1 LNLAQKLARH
11 IISRA
16 TQRAPDFIIGGADD
30 PYLLRWWVIPRNR
43 VFNVYLHCFL
53 RSDDD
58 RARHTH
64 PWLFNLS
71 WLLRNQYREWFGDA
85 PADYTDRVA
94 GDWKFRWGAAPHRIE
109 LTDGYCWTLFVT
121 GPRVRQ
127 WGFLCPAGWVHW
139 KKFTAPGDAGAVGK
153 GCDA

>member
-1 LNLAQKLARH
+1 MKLADS
-11 IISRA
+11 IIAR
-16 TQRAPDFIIGGADD
+16 TTRRAPDIIIGGADD

-43 VFNVYLHCFL
+43 FFNVYLHCFK

-71 WLLRNQYREWFGDA
+71 WLLRNGYREWIGDGA
-85 PADYTDRVA
+85 LDFVDRTA
-94 GDWKFRWGAAPHRIE
+94 GAVKFRWGAAAHRVE
-109 LTDGYCWTLFVT
+109 LTNGDCWTLFVT
-121 GPRVRQ
+121 GPRVRE
-127 WGFLCPAGWVHW
+127 WGFLCLKGFVHW
-139 KKFTAPGDAGAVGK
+139 KKFTAPHNPGEIGK